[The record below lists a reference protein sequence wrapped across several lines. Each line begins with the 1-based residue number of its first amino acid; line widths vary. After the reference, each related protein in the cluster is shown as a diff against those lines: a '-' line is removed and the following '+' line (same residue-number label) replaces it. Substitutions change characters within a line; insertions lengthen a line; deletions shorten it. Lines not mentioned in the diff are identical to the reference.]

1 MTQNSMMEGHH
12 YKIHVTVKTEEELQ
26 KERYA
31 NSLPTTFRSRLEI
44 SLL

>member
-1 MTQNSMMEGHH
+1 MPQNSMMEGHH
-12 YKIHVTVKTEEELQ
+12 YKIHVTVKTEELQ

-31 NSLPTTFRSRLEI
+31 NSLPITFRSRLEI